1 MLHARL
7 HGLIAATHTPF
18 HADGS
23 LNLAAVELQLAHL
36 WKWNVTAVFIS
47 GTTGESQSLN
57 VEERRALAERWCA
70 AVRGTAMRVIV
81 HVGSNCLV
89 DSAALARHAQQHGA
103 AAVSAIAPS
112 YFKPRSL
119 DALIACSAE
128 IAAAAPEIPFYY
140 YDIPPLTGLAFSMPE
155 FLEKAQA
162 RIPNLAGIKF
172 SNTDIAAYLQ
182 CLCAAEGR
190 WDMPWGV
197 DEAML
202 GALATG
208 ARGFVGSSY
217 NFAAPLYHRL
227 MEAFAHCD
235 LDAAREE
242 QLRSARLLGLV
253 ARHGYIGAA
262 KAVMEMLG
270 VPVGPARL
278 PVDSLSPPQARELRG
293 ELDSLGFFE
302 WLSPQAAS

>member
-1 MLHARL
+1 MPPARL
-7 HGLIAATHTPF
+7 HGLVAATHTPF

-23 LNLAAVELQLAHL
+23 LNIAVVETQLAHFL
-36 WKWNVTAVFIS
+36 KWNVTAVFIG

-57 VEERRALAERWCA
+57 VDERRVLTERWCEA
-70 AVRGTAMRVIV
+70 ARGTAMRVIV

-112 YFKPRSL
+112 YFKPRSI

-155 FLEKAQA
+155 FLEKAQV

-172 SNTDIAAYLQ
+172 SNTDLAAYLQ
-182 CLCAAEGR
+182 CLRAAGGR

-217 NFAAPLYHRL
+217 NFAAPIYHRL
-227 MEAFAHCD
+227 IAAFERGD
-235 LDAAREE
+235 LAAARDE
-242 QLRSARLLGLV
+242 QFRSARLLALL

-262 KAVMEMLG
+262 KATMEMLG

-278 PVDSLSPPQARELRG
+278 PIDSLSPAQARELRA
-293 ELDSLGFFE
+293 ELEALGFFQ
-302 WLSPQAAS
+302 WLQP